1 MKMDEEELKELEH
14 LEDFIQ
20 KEAEKLIE
28 QEDD

>member
-1 MKMDEEELKELEH
+1 MDEEELQELEH
-14 LEDFIQ
+14 LKDFIQ